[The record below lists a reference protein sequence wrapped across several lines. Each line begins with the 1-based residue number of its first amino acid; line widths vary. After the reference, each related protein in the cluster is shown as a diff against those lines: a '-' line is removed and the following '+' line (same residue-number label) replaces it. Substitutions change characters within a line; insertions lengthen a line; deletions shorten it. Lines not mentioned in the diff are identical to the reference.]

1 MCYILFYLGFLILN
15 HLNSNKK
22 LLICLKDFVA
32 ISRMSEIFAILKFVL
47 VHVPKE
53 KHIILYIGNDNYSRI
68 SGFFCQ
74 NLFKWILSSK
84 VFGINI
90 YKLKLEKKQSLG
102 TLQ

>member
-68 SGFFCQ
+68 SGFFLPEFIQ
-74 NLFKWILSSK
+74 MDFEFKSFWH
-84 VFGINI
+84 
-90 YKLKLEKKQSLG
+90 
-102 TLQ
+102 